1 MVRAGGGADAGDRAP
16 AAARGWEFAGA
27 RLTGVPGLEMGCS
40 LAWER
45 ASGTC
50 NPPMWVL
57 RVCGGYGGAR
67 SGGGGFGGGET
78 HLCSRLRALPAR
90 FGVLRK

>member
-1 MVRAGGGADAGDRAP
+1 MRAGGGADAGDRAP
-16 AAARGWEFAGA
+16 AAARGWELAGA
-27 RLTGVPGLEMGCS
+27 HLTGVPGLEMGCS

-50 NPPMWVL
+50 NPPMWV
-57 RVCGGYGGAR
+57 VWVYGGYGGAR

-78 HLCSRLRALPAR
+78 LLCSRLRALPAR